1 VARHEPA
8 LQVLRLALALQE
20 PGPGWSLERIRA
32 QFGGSR
38 RTAERRLEAVR
49 QLFPDLE
56 GRLDGH
62 RKLWRLPSGRASA
75 LLRWEADE
83 IAGLELACDRARR
96 ARRPDHAEALERVLA
111 KVRSLLPPPSARRL
125 APDVEALVES
135 EGIAARPG
143 PRPRIDT
150 AHLGALR
157 HAILACR
164 AVRLGYRRREDGR
177 LTRPLV
183 HPYGFLHGHRH
194 YLVAWSPKR
203 EKLVLYALPNV
214 TSVALSE
221 EAFERDPA
229 HDVRA
234 FAERSFG
241 VFQDEPVDVVWR
253 FRPGAA
259 ARDAREYVFHPTQRT
274 EERPDGSLVVR
285 FRACGLWEMA
295 WHLFTWGDG
304 VRVLEPAALRES
316 YRAMIEA
323 ALRSVSEETGPRRVR
338 TARSRGELLGP
349 RRPGRRSGR

>member
-1 VARHEPA
+1 MARHDPTI
-8 LQVLRLALALQE
+8 QVLRLALALQE
-20 PGPGWSLERIRA
+20 PGPGWSLERIREH
-32 QFGGSR
+32 FGGSR
-38 RTAERRLEAVR
+38 RTAERRLDAVR
-49 QLFPDLE
+49 QIFPDLE

-75 LLRWEADE
+75 LLCWQADE
-83 IAGLELACDRARR
+83 IAALELARDRALRARR
-96 ARRPDHAEALERVLA
+96 HDHADALDRVLA
-111 KVRSLLPPPSARRL
+111 KIRSLLLPPSARRL

-150 AHLGALR
+150 AHMGTLR

-164 AVRLGYRRREDGR
+164 AVRLGYRRRDGGR

-214 TSVALSE
+214 TSVALTD

-253 FRPGAA
+253 FRRGAA
-259 ARDAREYVFHPTQRT
+259 ARDAREYVFHPSQ
-274 EERPDGSLVVR
+274 ELDERPDGSLVVR

-295 WHLFTWGDG
+295 WHLFTWGDA
-304 VRVLEPAALRES
+304 VQILEPAALLDT

-323 ALRSVSEETGPRRVR
+323 ALRSVSEETRPRRVR
-338 TARSRGELLGP
+338 RTRTA
-349 RRPGRRSGR
+349 GRRTQFFPRSTR